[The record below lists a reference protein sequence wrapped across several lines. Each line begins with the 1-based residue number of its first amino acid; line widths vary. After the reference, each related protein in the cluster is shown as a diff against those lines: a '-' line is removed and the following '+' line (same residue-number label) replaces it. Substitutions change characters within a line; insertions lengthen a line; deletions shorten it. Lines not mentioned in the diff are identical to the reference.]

1 MLITCQRES
10 TQNINFRKMR
20 ALFEIK
26 ISDSVLQ
33 KHGYTQEDVV
43 ELTKKMIDNYWFD
56 EGIDFDD
63 ENDSETCLNIY
74 Q

>member
-1 MLITCQRES
+1 
-10 TQNINFRKMR
+10 MR

-26 ISDSVLQ
+26 ISDAVLQ

-56 EGIDFDD
+56 EGIDVDD
-63 ENDSETCLNIY
+63 DTDSETCLNIY

>member
-1 MLITCQRES
+1 
-10 TQNINFRKMR
+10 MR

-56 EGIDFDD
+56 GGIDFDD

>member
-1 MLITCQRES
+1 
-10 TQNINFRKMR
+10 MR

-43 ELTKKMIDNYWFD
+43 ELTKKMIDSYWFD

-63 ENDSETCLNIY
+63 ENDSETCLNVY

>member
-1 MLITCQRES
+1 
-10 TQNINFRKMR
+10 MR

-63 ENDSETCLNIY
+63 ENDFETCLNVYHSGIMLMSGP
-74 Q
+74 

>member
-1 MLITCQRES
+1 
-10 TQNINFRKMR
+10 MR

-33 KHGYTQEDVV
+33 KRGYTQEDVV

-63 ENDSETCLNIY
+63 ENDSETCLNVY

>member
-1 MLITCQRES
+1 MRE
-10 TQNINFRKMR
+10 
-20 ALFEIK
+20 LFEIK

>member
-1 MLITCQRES
+1 
-10 TQNINFRKMR
+10 MR

-63 ENDSETCLNIY
+63 ENDFETCLNIY